1 MNKVD
6 PVLNAVNVK
15 VVNDNLGEKGTLSLK
30 KLKAAKPAGSLISHL
45 QQCQKGDETSCSW
58 VPVSYR
64 CNVVKAMDDEGKE
77 GGFIPSIVKK
87 LVNYYLPSFI
97 KEYILWYLTNDFGVY
112 LQNSLNQSFAIEG
125 EFTMNGTKLSVLK
138 SNISKNSEE
147 SQEALKL
154 LGNLTFSQAKLL
166 MKARELIGKTFGSSW
181 QTKWDCVHGLKTYI
195 QHMYGLME
203 NRDEWILFKESWQ
216 SLVDHVYAPSVDFNP
231 ATKQKGNTDA
241 SDGETIF
248 KVLNIESIF
257 ESVVTLMKKPVHA
270 HLLLHSASAKLN
282 LNKFSKMQRDV
293 TLFAIQRSLEMETA
307 SGNETKKKTNLQDGE
322 SINDIAENSSISL
335 RAQRHQIAINLL
347 EQWYDNRVDT
357 LNLIGDCIRFLKT
370 DFEVKLSGGANGLL
384 SIVSNNINASL
395 PECVRHVKEEVVDA
409 KR

>member
-1 MNKVD
+1 M
-6 PVLNAVNVK
+6 L
-15 VVNDNLGEKGTLSLK
+15 
-30 KLKAAKPAGSLISHL
+30 
-45 QQCQKGDETSCSW
+45 
-58 VPVSYR
+58 
-64 CNVVKAMDDEGKE
+64 
-77 GGFIPSIVKK
+77 
-87 LVNYYLPSFI
+87 
-97 KEYILWYLTNDFGVY
+97 
-112 LQNSLNQSFAIEG
+112 
-125 EFTMNGTKLSVLK
+125 
-138 SNISKNSEE
+138 
-147 SQEALKL
+147 
-154 LGNLTFSQAKLL
+154 
-166 MKARELIGKTFGSSW
+166 
-181 QTKWDCVHGLKTYI
+181 
-195 QHMYGLME
+195 
-203 NRDEWILFKESWQ
+203 
-216 SLVDHVYAPSVDFNP
+216 
-231 ATKQKGNTDA
+231 AT
-241 SDGETIF
+241 GETIF

-322 SINDIAENSSISL
+322 SVNDIAENSSTSL

-395 PECVRHVKEEVVDA
+395 PECVYVMLRKKLLMPSVDA
-409 KR
+409 NVLNVLESEDDDERGKYVIEYNAPLAAMDREAKKELGKGSSTTVLVDKTPRRTKSDSLASLIMHF